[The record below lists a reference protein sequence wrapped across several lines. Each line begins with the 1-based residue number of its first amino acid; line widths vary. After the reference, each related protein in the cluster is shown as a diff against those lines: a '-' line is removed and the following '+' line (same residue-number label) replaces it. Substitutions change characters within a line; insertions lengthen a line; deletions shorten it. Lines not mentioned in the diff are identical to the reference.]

1 MSRHIAPYDNHNR
14 PIIDVADA
22 TTPLCYFNHV
32 RLQRG
37 ERHTH
42 QVAGY
47 ESVLVPASGS
57 CDVMV
62 GEHRYTDIGQ
72 RTHLWGGEP
81 EGVYVP
87 AGAVAEIVCVGDSLD
102 LMIGGGRCDEV
113 LAPFDIRQADID
125 KIQYGSDETKTHRKI
140 KHILGQKNAD
150 RRGRLLVS
158 ELFTVGAGG
167 WSGFPPHK
175 HDTERRSAEGANG
188 TDDTNGTDGAMQ
200 ETEFQEV
207 YQFRFN
213 PEHGFGAQ
221 FVYEHEDDFGPVHHV
236 RSGSVIA
243 IDKGYHPSVAAPG
256 YEMYYF
262 TVIVGAQSK
271 SLVQHFDPHHAY
283 QIETIPGI
291 KNMIAKFK

>member
-1 MSRHIAPYDNHNR
+1 MSRHIAPFDNRNEA
-14 PIIDVADA
+14 IVAAGDA

-32 RLQRG
+32 RLRRG
-37 ERHTH
+37 ERFVH

-47 ESVLVPASGS
+47 ESAVVPASGT
-57 CDVMV
+57 CDVSV
-62 GEHRYTDIGQ
+62 LGQRFEGIGQ
-72 RTHLWGGEP
+72 RDHLWGGDAEA
-81 EGVYVP
+81 VYVP
-87 AGAVAEIVCVGDSLD
+87 VGAAAEITCVSEQLD
-102 LMIGGGRCDEV
+102 LMIGGGRYDTV
-113 LAPFDIRQADID
+113 LEPFAVRQADID
-125 KIQYGSDETKTHRKI
+125 KLQYGSDDTKTHRKI
-140 KHILGQKNAD
+140 RHILGQRNASQ
-150 RRGRLLVS
+150 RGRLLVS

-175 HDTERRSAEGANG
+175 HDTERGSA
-188 TDDTNGTDGAMQ
+188 

-213 PEHGFGAQ
+213 PDHGFGAQ
-221 FVYEHEDDFGPVHHV
+221 FVYRHEDDYGPVYHV

-283 QIETIPGI
+283 QVNTIPGI
-291 KNMIAKFK
+291 KDMIAKFK

>member
-1 MSRHIAPYDNHNR
+1 MSRHIPPSDNRNR
-14 PIIDVADA
+14 PIIGVDDE

-32 RLQRG
+32 RLKRG
-37 ERHTH
+37 ETFVH

-47 ESVLVPASGS
+47 ESMLVPATGS
-57 CDVMV
+57 CDVNV
-62 GEHRYTDIGQ
+62 GGDRFAAIGK
-72 RTHLWGGEP
+72 RPHLWEGEP

-87 AGAVAEIVCVGDSLD
+87 VGVAAEITCVSDALD
-102 LMIGGGRCDEV
+102 LMIGGGRYDQV
-113 LAPFDIRQADID
+113 LAPFAVRQDEIG
-125 KIQYGSDETKTHRKI
+125 KIQYGSDDTKTHRKI
-140 KHILGQKNAD
+140 KHLLGQKNAD

-175 HDTERRSAEGANG
+175 HDTERGKE
-188 TDDTNGTDGAMQ
+188 
-200 ETEFQEV
+200 ETEYQEV

-213 PEHGFGAQ
+213 PDHGFGAQ
-221 FVYEHEDDFGPVHHV
+221 FVYAHEDDYGPVYHV

-243 IDKGYHPSVAAPG
+243 IDRGYHPSVAAPG

-262 TVIVGAQSK
+262 TVITGAKSK
-271 SLVQHFDPHHAY
+271 SLIQHFDPHHAY

-291 KNMIAKFK
+291 KNMIAGFK

>member
-1 MSRHIAPYDNHNR
+1 MSRHIPPFDNHNEA
-14 PIIDVADA
+14 IVAAGDA

-32 RLQRG
+32 RLRRG
-37 ERHTH
+37 ERFVH

-47 ESVLVPASGS
+47 ESALVPASGT
-57 CDVMV
+57 CDVDV
-62 GEHRYTDIGQ
+62 LGQRFGGIGQ
-72 RTHLWGGEP
+72 RDHLWGGDAEA
-81 EGVYVP
+81 VYVP
-87 AGAVAEIVCVGDSLD
+87 VGVAAEITCVSEQLD
-102 LMIGGGRCDEV
+102 LMIGGGRYDTV
-113 LAPFDIRQADID
+113 LEPFAVRQADID
-125 KIQYGSDETKTHRKI
+125 KLQYGSDDTKTHRKI
-140 KHILGQKNAD
+140 RHILGQRNASQ
-150 RRGRLLVS
+150 RGRLLVS

-175 HDTERRSAEGANG
+175 HDTERGSE
-188 TDDTNGTDGAMQ
+188 

-213 PEHGFGAQ
+213 PDHGFGAQ
-221 FVYEHEDDFGPVHHV
+221 FVYRHEDDCGPVYHV

-262 TVIVGAQSK
+262 TVIVGAHSK

-283 QIETIPGI
+283 QVNTIPGI
-291 KNMIAKFK
+291 KDMIAKFK

>member
-1 MSRHIAPYDNHNR
+1 MSRHIPPFDNQNR
-14 PIIDVADA
+14 PIVDAGDA

-32 RLQRG
+32 RLRRG
-37 ERHTH
+37 ERHVH

-47 ESVLVPASGS
+47 ESMIVPASGS
-57 CDVMV
+57 CNVSV
-62 GEHRYTDIGQ
+62 AGQEFSAIGQ
-72 RTHLWGGEP
+72 RTHLWGGDP

-87 AGAVAEIVCVGDSLD
+87 TGALAEVVCVSEQLD
-102 LMIGGGRCDEV
+102 LMIGGGRCDTV
-113 LAPFDIRQADID
+113 LEPFAVRQGDVD
-125 KIQYGSDETKTHRKI
+125 KLQYGSDETKTHRKI
-140 KHILGQKNAD
+140 KHLLGQKNAD

-175 HDTERRSAEGANG
+175 HDTERRDA
-188 TDDTNGTDGAMQ
+188 DGAVH
-200 ETEFQEV
+200 ETEYQEV

-213 PEHGFGAQ
+213 PDHGFGAQ
-221 FVYEHEDDFGPVHHV
+221 FVYEHEDDHGPVYHV

-262 TVIVGAQSK
+262 TVIVGAHSK

-283 QIETIPGI
+283 QLETIPGI

>member
-1 MSRHIAPYDNHNR
+1 MSRHIPPFDNQNR
-14 PIIDVADA
+14 AIVGADDG

-32 RLQRG
+32 KLKRG
-37 ERHTH
+37 ERFSH
-42 QVAGY
+42 QVSGY
-47 ESVLVPASGS
+47 ETMLVPATGS
-57 CDVMV
+57 CDVTVAGECFSAV
-62 GEHRYTDIGQ
+62 GKRV
-72 RTHLWGGEP
+72 HLWEGDP

-87 AGAVAEIVCVGDSLD
+87 VGAQADIVCVSDSLD
-102 LMIGGGRCDEV
+102 LMIGGGRFDQT
-113 LAPFDIRQADID
+113 LQPFDVRQGGID

-140 KHILGQKNAD
+140 KHILGQKNAS

-175 HDTERRSAEGANG
+175 HDTERG
-188 TDDTNGTDGAMQ
+188 TQ
-200 ETEFQEV
+200 ETLYQEV

-213 PEHGFGAQ
+213 PDHGFGAQ
-221 FVYEHEDDFGPVHHV
+221 FVYAHEDDYGPVYHV

-243 IDKGYHPSVAAPG
+243 IDRGYHPSVAAPG

-262 TVIVGAQSK
+262 TVIVGAHSK
-271 SLVQHFDPHHAY
+271 SLIQHFDPHHAY

>member
-1 MSRHIAPYDNHNR
+1 MSLHIEPFDNQNQ
-14 PIIDVADA
+14 PIVDVDHAV
-22 TTPLCYFNHV
+22 TPLCYFNQV
-32 RLQRG
+32 RLRKG
-37 ERHTH
+37 ERFVH

-47 ESVLVPASGS
+47 ESTLVPATGS
-57 CDVMV
+57 CDVQV
-62 GEHRYTDIGQ
+62 GEHHFAHIGQ
-72 RTHLWGGEP
+72 REHLWGGDP
-81 EGVYVP
+81 EAVYVP
-87 AGAVAEIVCVGDSLD
+87 VGMQAEVLCTSDSLD
-102 LMIGGGRCDEV
+102 LMIGGGRYDEV
-113 LAPFDIRQADID
+113 LTPFCVRQEAID
-125 KIQYGSDETKTHRKI
+125 KVQYGSDDTKTHRKI
-140 KHILGQKNAD
+140 KHILGQRNAAQ
-150 RRGRLLVS
+150 RGRLLVS

-175 HDTERRSAEGANG
+175 HDTERDKAGGAAG
-188 TDDTNGTDGAMQ
+188 GAAGGKA
-200 ETEFQEV
+200 ETEYQEV

-213 PEHGFGAQ
+213 PGHGFGAQ
-221 FVYEHEDDFGPVHHV
+221 FVYKHEDDHGPVYHV

-291 KNMIAKFK
+291 KDMIAKFK

>member
-1 MSRHIAPYDNHNR
+1 MSRHIPPHDNENR
-14 PIIDVADA
+14 AIVDVDDP

-32 RLQRG
+32 RLRRG
-37 ERHTH
+37 ERHVH
-42 QVAGY
+42 RVAGY
-47 ESVLVPASGS
+47 ESMVVPASGR
-57 CDVMV
+57 CNVTV
-62 GEHRYTDIGQ
+62 AGQAFNDIGQ
-72 RTHLWGGEP
+72 RSHLWGGDP

-87 AGAVAEIVCVGDSLD
+87 AGASAEIVCVGEQLD
-102 LMIGGGRCDEV
+102 LMIGGGRCDTVHEPFAVRQDEV
-113 LAPFDIRQADID
+113 D
-125 KIQYGSDETKTHRKI
+125 KLQYGSDDTKTHRKI
-140 KHILGQKNAD
+140 KHLLGQRNAD

-175 HDTERRSAEGANG
+175 HDTDRR
-188 TDDTNGTDGAMQ
+188 GTDGVTQ

-213 PEHGFGAQ
+213 PDHGFGAQ
-221 FVYEHEDDFGPVHHV
+221 FVYEHEDDHGPVYHV

-262 TVIVGAQSK
+262 TVIVGARSK

-283 QIETIPGI
+283 QVETIPGI
-291 KNMIAKFK
+291 KNMVAKFK